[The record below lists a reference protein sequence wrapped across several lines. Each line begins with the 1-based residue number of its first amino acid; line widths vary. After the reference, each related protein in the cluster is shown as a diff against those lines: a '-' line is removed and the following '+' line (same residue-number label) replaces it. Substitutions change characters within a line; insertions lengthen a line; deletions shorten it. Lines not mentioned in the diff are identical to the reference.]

1 MDVTEVL
8 TTKPV
13 VTLGKRM
20 KSQQRFFVEL
30 IKPSHYDDEGY
41 VIQWW
46 RGFIPSNSLSCLYG
60 LVLDAHNRRVLGE
73 DVEIEIEARDETNS
87 ILPLRRIIQRFR
99 RNDNQGLVCLVGVQ
113 TNQFARA
120 MDIARPLRAAGI
132 QVAIGGFHVSG
143 SVAMLPNPQSEFK
156 EAVELGITVFAGEAE
171 GRISE
176 LLTAAWERRLKPLYN
191 FMNDLPGLEA
201 QPLPFLPERYVR
213 RYAGE
218 LGCFDA
224 GRGCPFSCSFC
235 SIINVQGRKSRY
247 RTADDIERL
256 VRENYAQGVRSY
268 FITDDDFARNRNWEA
283 ILDRIIELRRNERL
297 RINIIMQVDTLSH
310 RIPNFIEKA
319 AAAGCKKVFIGLE
332 NINPESLKGA
342 SKTQNHITEYRKML
356 QAWRRAKVLTYAGY
370 ILGFPADTAESIQR
384 DIGIIQRELPIDIM
398 EFFMLTPGPGSKDH
412 QELYLKGVALDP
424 DTNKYDSE
432 HAVTAHPRM
441 SAEEWEGIF
450 KRAWHLYY
458 TPEHIETLLK
468 RAVASGIRTSRL
480 ASMIFYFYASPAFE
494 GVHPLQSGIFRR
506 KCRTQRRPGF
516 PREKLLVFYKRR
528 VREIVRTY
536 VPGLW
541 FFYKLERL
549 RRRIER
555 DPASKTY
562 SDIAIAPAAEDSS
575 ELLELYA
582 LTETARLEKERAG
595 IRAGNRTPKSATQVH
610 EPLIV
615 PGTA

>member
-1 MDVTEVL
+1 
-8 TTKPV
+8 
-13 VTLGKRM
+13 M
-20 KSQQRFFVEL
+20 KSQKSFLVEL
-30 IKPSHYDDEGY
+30 IKPSHYDDQGY

-60 LVLDAHNRRVLGE
+60 LVLDARNRRVLGE

-87 ILPLRRIIQRFR
+87 IIPLGRIIRRFK
-99 RNDNQGLVCLVGVQ
+99 RNGNCGLVCLVGVQ

-143 SVAMLPNPQSEFK
+143 SVAMIPNPQSEFK
-156 EAVELGITVFAGEAE
+156 EAVELGVTVFAGEAE
-171 GRISE
+171 GRIDE
-176 LLTAAWERRLKPLYN
+176 ILQAAWERRLKPLYN
-191 FMNDLPGLEA
+191 FMNDLPGLED
-201 QPLPFLPERYVR
+201 QPLPFLPQRYVR

-218 LGCFDA
+218 IGSFDA

-235 SIINVQGRKSRY
+235 SIINVQGRKSRH
-247 RTADDIERL
+247 RTPDDVERL
-256 VRENYAQGVRSY
+256 IRANYAQGVRSY
-268 FITDDDFARNRNWEA
+268 FITDDDFARNRSWEA
-283 ILDRIIELRRNERL
+283 ILDRIIELRRNERF
-297 RINIIMQVDTLSH
+297 RINIIMQVDTMSH

-332 NINPESLKGA
+332 NINPDSLKGA
-342 SKTQNHITEYRKML
+342 SKGQNHITEYRKML
-356 QAWRRAKVLTYAGY
+356 QAWRKAKVLTYAGY
-370 ILGFPADTAESIQR
+370 ILGFPADTAESIER

-398 EFFMLTPGPGSKDH
+398 EFFMLTLGPGSKDH
-412 QELYLKGVALDP
+412 QDLYLKGVELDP

-458 TPEHIETLLK
+458 TPQHIETLLK
-468 RAVASGIRTSRL
+468 RAVASGIRTSRI
-480 ASMIFYFYASPAFE
+480 ASMIFYFYGSPAFE

-506 KCRTQRRPGF
+506 KCRIQRRPGF
-516 PREKLLVFYKRR
+516 PKENPLVFYQRR
-528 VREIVRTY
+528 LREIISTY

-549 RRRIER
+549 RRRIQR
-555 DPASKTY
+555 DPASQTY
-562 SDIAIAPAAEDSS
+562 SDIAIAPVAEDYS
-575 ELLELYA
+575 EALELYA
-582 LTETARLEKERAG
+582 ITEASRHEADRARN
-595 IRAGNRTPKSATQVH
+595 RAGNRRA
-610 EPLIV
+610 
-615 PGTA
+615 A